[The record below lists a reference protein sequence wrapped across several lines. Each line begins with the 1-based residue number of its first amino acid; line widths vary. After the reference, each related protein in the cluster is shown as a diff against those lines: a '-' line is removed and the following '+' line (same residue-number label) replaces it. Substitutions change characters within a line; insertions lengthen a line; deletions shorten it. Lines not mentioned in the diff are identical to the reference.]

1 MTQGRK
7 RSIHVDGVTHGAA
20 PIPMGARVGN
30 IIYSSAIS
38 GKDPATNKLP
48 ESPRDQVKFAFANMK
63 SLLANGGATL
73 DHLVKV
79 SVLLKDNELR
89 EAINEEW
96 LACFP
101 DPDDRPARHVSPTD
115 LQHGMLLQL
124 EVVAVITD

>member
-7 RSIHVDGVTHGAA
+7 RSIHVEGVTHGSA

-30 IIYSSAIS
+30 IVYSSAIA

-48 ESPRDQVKFAFANMK
+48 ATPREQVKFAFANLK
-63 SLLANGGATL
+63 TLLANAGASL
-73 DHLVKV
+73 NDVVRV
-79 SVLLKDNELR
+79 SVLLKDNSLR

-124 EVVAVITD
+124 EVVAVITE